1 MPRGRA
7 AGQRGSGAVICAM
20 VALALIPATGSA
32 AAQDMRA
39 FTTFRQLHGETR
51 LRAELDYL
59 AGGLRVAPGRTTELY
74 RMDASYD
81 AERYVPAS
89 DYDAARGA
97 VSLGLRPAGEGGLRV
112 VSRRQLRQDANVAFA
127 PAVDLDLAV
136 TLGAVNADLELG
148 GLSLSELT
156 MQAGAS
162 RAVVRFSQPNRSR
175 CRSARI
181 TAGAAELTMLGL
193 GNSRCDRIDF
203 EGGMGK
209 VTLDFAGAWT
219 SSSEAEVKMAV
230 GELTLRLPRRVGV
243 RISLD
248 RFLAS
253 FDPAGLERA
262 GNAFQSP
269 GYEKAERRLDIDV
282 TTAVGGVK
290 VEWVDEIQRE
300 R

>member
-1 MPRGRA
+1 MSR
-7 AGQRGSGAVICAM
+7 
-20 VALALIPATGSA
+20 VALLAIALSLGAGSA

-59 AGGLRVAPGRTTELY
+59 AGGLRVAPGRATELY

-81 AERYVPAS
+81 SDRYEPTS
-89 DYDAARGA
+89 DFNAAQGA
-97 VSLGLRPAGEGGLRV
+97 VSLGLKPSGQGGLRV

-127 PAVDLDLAV
+127 PAVDLDLDI
-136 TLGAVNADLELG
+136 TLGAVDADLELG
-148 GLSLSELT
+148 GLSLTELT
-156 MQAGAS
+156 LQAGAS
-162 RAVVRFSQPNRSR
+162 QAVVRFSQPNRSR

-181 TAGAAELTMLGL
+181 TAGAAEVTMLGL

-209 VTLDFAGAWT
+209 VTLDFDGAWT
-219 SSSEAEVKMAV
+219 SSAAAAVKMAV

-243 RISLD
+243 RVTLD

-253 FDPAGLERA
+253 FHPAGLVPV
-262 GNAFQSP
+262 GDGYQSP
-269 GYEKAERRLDIDV
+269 GYDRAERHLNIEV
-282 TTAVGGVK
+282 TTAVGGVR
-290 VEWVDEIQRE
+290 VEWAD
-300 R
+300 